1 MVLIPFLALLLLGCV
16 IAFLDWRRGWYLAI
30 VCGVLQD
37 PVRKMTTGTPVV
49 ITFSVVLVYL
59 CILLASHQTL
69 RSALADIG
77 KRFAPLY
84 LATTLFLVIL
94 VVAAINGLITYGFQ
108 YWKAPALS
116 FIIYMMPIPALLLG
130 YSFYRRDEDLVPLIV
145 FYSVLTSVA
154 LIGVILE
161 YQQMPWSALGL
172 VAATEGANVRML
184 PGIQLTMLAGFY
196 RGPDI
201 LAWHAATLAMI
212 GIAMALRARVI
223 RAAWPWI
230 ATAAWGVLACFLSGR
245 RKALYMLLVFAVL
258 FVWRYM
264 RRLTAP
270 QAVSFATMGLAL
282 FFITHRLS
290 TSERTDAYVRAAATT
305 QNEIFRRL
313 EGGLGV
319 TIEQSGIMGAGLGT
333 ATQGTQHF
341 TTTSYSW
348 QEGGLSKLAIEVGV
362 PGVILVALLLFLFV
376 NYMLK
381 ITRAPD
387 EPGTSQL
394 LRCMLMAMVI
404 ANVAN
409 FTASAQ
415 AYSDPLLTLMTA
427 FFGGC
432 LLATA
437 ATESRIAATARE
449 TTGSASGGPPR
460 AAALPA

>member
-37 PVRKMTTGTPVV
+37 PVRKMTPGTPVV

-59 CILLASHQTL
+59 CILLSSHQTL
-69 RSALADIG
+69 RNALADIG
-77 KRFAPLY
+77 KRFSGLY
-84 LATTLFLVIL
+84 LAMSVFLVIL
-94 VVAAINGLITYGFQ
+94 ILAAINGLITYGVQ

-130 YSFYRRDEDLVPLIV
+130 YVFYRRDEDLVPFV
-145 FYSVLTSVA
+145 RFYAVLTSVA
-154 LIGVILE
+154 LIGVLLE
-161 YQQMPWSALGL
+161 YEGMRWNALGL
-172 VAATEGANVRML
+172 VAATEGANLRLL
-184 PGIQLTMLAGFY
+184 PGIQVTMMAGFY
-196 RGPDI
+196 RAPDI

-212 GIAMALRARVI
+212 GVAMALRARYL
-223 RAAWPWI
+223 RSAWPWMM
-230 ATAAWGVLACFLSGR
+230 ATAWGVLACFLSGR

-258 FVWRYM
+258 FVWRYA
-264 RRLTAP
+264 RRLSAP
-270 QAVSFATMGLAL
+270 QAVSFATMGLML
-282 FFITHRLS
+282 FFVTHRLT

-305 QNEIFRRL
+305 QNEIFQRL
-313 EGGLGV
+313 EGGLSV
-319 TIEQSGIMGAGLGT
+319 TIEQAGIMGAGLGT

-348 QEGGLSKLAIEVGV
+348 QEGGLAKLAIEVGV
-362 PGVILVALLLFLFV
+362 PGVAVAVLLLFLFV

-387 EPGTSQL
+387 EPGTAQL

-437 ATESRIAATARE
+437 ATESRLAAAAAASAVPVPATA
-449 TTGSASGGPPR
+449 
-460 AAALPA
+460 

>member
-37 PVRKMTTGTPVV
+37 PVRKMTPGTPVY

-59 CILLASHQTL
+59 CVLLSSHQTL
-69 RSALADIG
+69 RSALADVG
-77 KRFAPLY
+77 KRFSALY
-84 LATTLFLVIL
+84 LAMSVFVVIL
-94 VVAAINGLITYGFQ
+94 VLAAINGLITYGIQ

-116 FIIYMMPIPALLLG
+116 FVIYMMPIPALLLG
-130 YSFYRRDEDLVPLIV
+130 YAFYRRDEDLVPFV
-145 FYSVLTSVA
+145 RFYAVLTSVA
-154 LIGVILE
+154 LIGVLLE
-161 YQQMPWSALGL
+161 YQGIQWNALGL
-172 VAATEGANVRML
+172 VAATEGANLRLL
-184 PGIQLTMLAGFY
+184 PGIQVTMMAGFY
-196 RGPDI
+196 RAPDV

-212 GIAMALRARVI
+212 GIAMALRARFL
-223 RAAWPWI
+223 RSAWPWMA
-230 ATAAWGVLACFLSGR
+230 ATAWGVFACFLSGR
-245 RKALYMLLVFAVL
+245 RKALYMLLVFAVI
-258 FVWRYM
+258 FVWRYA
-264 RRLTAP
+264 RRLSAP
-270 QAVSFATMGLAL
+270 QAVSFATLGLML
-282 FFITHRLS
+282 FFVTHRLA

-305 QNEIFRRL
+305 QNEILRRL
-313 EGGLGV
+313 EGGLSV
-319 TIEQSGIMGAGLGT
+319 TIEQAGIMGAGLGT

-348 QEGGLSKLAIEVGV
+348 QEGGLAKLAIEVGV
-362 PGVILVALLLFLFV
+362 PGVMLAALLLFLFV
-376 NYMLK
+376 NYMMK
-381 ITRAPD
+381 ISRAPD

-427 FFGGC
+427 FLGGC

-437 ATESRIAATARE
+437 ATESRLAAT
-449 TTGSASGGPPR
+449 SASAVPV
-460 AAALPA
+460 PATA